1 MHVSM
6 QRVADDG
13 GASGTRVVCI
23 TARTMLTTARG
34 MLMTARTLRLML
46 TTALAAQKRLLEP
59 GPPPSQSALELRH
72 GFEQMLGGG
81 LGAGCA
87 AGGRGG
93 GDGMETSQSTQSV
106 PKTHVANSERGPMP
120 SLHKFP
126 PTLRRLFVHTMAGE
140 WGGGG
145 GRPSQSAHSG
155 NSKPGPPSS
164 QSAP

>member
-6 QRVADDG
+6 QRVAGDG

-23 TARTMLTTARG
+23 TARP
-34 MLMTARTLRLML
+34 ML

-59 GPPPSQSALELRH
+59 GPPPSQLALELRH

-126 PTLRRLFVHTMAGE
+126 PTLRRLFVHTMPGE

-164 QSAP
+164 QSAS